1 MRNCDKACTF
11 SDTVEVDRRHLA
23 KPKCYTLNDLFA
35 CKNAKRK
42 SSSENGQ

>member
-1 MRNCDKACTF
+1 MRNCDKVY
-11 SDTVEVDRRHLA
+11 TVSYIVQVDRRHLA

-42 SSSENGQ
+42 SSSQNGQ